1 MNSLAVCVF
10 QEIDKETAP
19 IILAIKFL
27 TEVRPINQEKLNVHK
42 NPVKPIL
49 IREELLHPVLNS
61 L

>member
-19 IILAIKFL
+19 IILANEFR
-27 TEVRPINQEKLNVHK
+27 TEVRPAIQKTARTSK
-42 NPVKPIL
+42 PVKPIH
-49 IREELLHPVLNS
+49 IREELLHPVLNR